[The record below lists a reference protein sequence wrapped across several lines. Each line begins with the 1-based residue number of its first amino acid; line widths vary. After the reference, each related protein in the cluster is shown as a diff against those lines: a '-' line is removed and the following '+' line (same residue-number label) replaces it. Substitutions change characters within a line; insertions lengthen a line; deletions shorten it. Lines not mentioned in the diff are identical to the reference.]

1 MTKDTPITPRG
12 AGNEVQFLITPQPQP
27 SFVLSLSYQVRN
39 MGLKVIK

>member
-12 AGNEVQFLITPQPQP
+12 AGNEVQFLITPQP
-27 SFVLSLSYQVRN
+27 SFVLSLSYQVRK

>member
-12 AGNEVQFLITPQPQP
+12 AGNEVQFLITPQP
-27 SFVLSLSYQVRN
+27 SLVLSLSYQVRK